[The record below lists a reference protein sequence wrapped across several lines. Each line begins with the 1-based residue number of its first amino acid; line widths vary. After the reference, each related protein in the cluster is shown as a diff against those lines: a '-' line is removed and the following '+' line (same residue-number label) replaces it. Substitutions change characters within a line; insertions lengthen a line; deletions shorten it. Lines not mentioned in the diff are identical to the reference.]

1 VPNSKSHRTTVVS
14 QLGMLVN
21 IPRQICWQICRK
33 HLYSVEK
40 NMVSKCFCDFHGFQ
54 KTMVSKWKNHV
65 DPFGGGVLGAS
76 EDPEGSRYF
85 GE

>member
-1 VPNSKSHRTTVVS
+1 LLANLQETPLFSGK
-14 QLGMLVN
+14 
-21 IPRQICWQICRK
+21 K
-33 HLYSVEK
+33 HGFQV
-40 NMVSKCFCDFHGFQ
+40 CFYDFHGFQ

-76 EDPEGSRYF
+76 KDPEGSRYF